1 MSDMIYR
8 PLIEDMTWSYSRIK
22 CFEDCPYRFYLKYIS
37 GCKEIPQFYAS
48 YGSFMHKLIEEFYRG
63 KLTKEDMLTKFLFD
77 FQTEVKGERPKES
90 TVSKYIQC
98 SVEYLRGF
106 SPFPYT
112 MVDVEKKVEFKIG
125 DRKFVGFIDYLGEKD
140 GEYYIVDNKSRELK
154 PRSKRA
160 KPTAK
165 DQEFDEMLTQL
176 YLYAAAVKQE
186 YGKFPKALCFNCFKN
201 GVFIEEPFSEKVF
214 SETVEWSLKTIDDI
228 ADENEFLP
236 RLDFFSCKN
245 ICGVKDE
252 CCYYELGV

>member
-22 CFEDCPYRFYLKYIS
+22 CFGDCPYRFYLKYIS

-63 KLTKEDMLTKFLFD
+63 KLTKEEMLTKFLFD
-77 FQTEVKGERPKES
+77 FHTEVQGERPKES

-98 SVEYLRGF
+98 GVEYLRTF
-106 SPFPYT
+106 SPFPYK
-112 MVDVEKKVEFKIG
+112 MIDVEKRVEFEISGK
-125 DRKFVGFIDYLGEKD
+125 KFIGFIDYLGEKD

-160 KPTAK
+160 KPTVK
-165 DQEFDEMLTQL
+165 DQELDEMLKQL
-176 YLYAAAVKQE
+176 YLYAVAVKQE

-214 SETVEWSLKTIDDI
+214 SETIEWFLKTIDNI
-228 ADENEFLP
+228 ADENDFLP
-236 RLDFFSCKN
+236 YLDYFSCKN

>member
-1 MSDMIYR
+1 M
-8 PLIEDMTWSYSRIK
+8 WSYSRIK

-37 GCKEIPQFYAS
+37 GCKDVPQFYAS
-48 YGSFMHKLIEEFYRG
+48 YGSFMHKIIEEFYRG
-63 KLTKEDMLTKFLFD
+63 KLTKEEMLTKFLFD
-77 FQTEVKGERPKES
+77 FHTEVQGERPKES

-98 SVEYLRGF
+98 GVEYLRGF
-106 SPFPYT
+106 SPFPYK
-112 MVDVEKKVEFKIG
+112 MIDVEKKVEFEIG
-125 DRKFVGFIDYLGEKD
+125 GRKFIGFIDYLGEKD

-160 KPTAK
+160 KPTVK
-165 DQEFDEMLTQL
+165 DQELGEMLKQL

-214 SETVEWSLKTIDDI
+214 SETIEWFLKTIDNI
-228 ADENEFLP
+228 ADENDFLP
-236 RLDFFSCKN
+236 YLDYFSCKN

>member
-1 MSDMIYR
+1 
-8 PLIEDMTWSYSRIK
+8 
-22 CFEDCPYRFYLKYIS
+22 
-37 GCKEIPQFYAS
+37 
-48 YGSFMHKLIEEFYRG
+48 
-63 KLTKEDMLTKFLFD
+63 MLTKFLFD
-77 FQTEVKGERPKES
+77 FHTEVQGERPKES

-98 SVEYLRGF
+98 GVEYLRGF
-106 SPFPYT
+106 SPFPYK
-112 MVDVEKKVEFKIG
+112 MIDVEKKVEFEIG
-125 DRKFVGFIDYLGEKD
+125 GRKFIGFIDYLGEKD

-160 KPTAK
+160 KPTVK
-165 DQEFDEMLTQL
+165 DQELDEMLKQL

-214 SETVEWSLKTIDDI
+214 SETIEWFLKTIDDI
-228 ADENEFLP
+228 ADENDFLP
-236 RLDFFSCKN
+236 YLDYFSCKN

>member
-1 MSDMIYR
+1 M
-8 PLIEDMTWSYSRIK
+8 WSYSRIK

-37 GCKEIPQFYAS
+37 GCKEVPQFYAS

-63 KLTKEDMLTKFLFD
+63 KLTKEEMLTKFLFD

-98 SVEYLRGF
+98 GVEYLRGF
-106 SPFPYT
+106 SPFPYK
-112 MVDVEKKVEFKIG
+112 MIDVEKKV
-125 DRKFVGFIDYLGEKD
+125 KFEINGKKFIGFIDYLGEKD
-140 GEYYIVDNKSRELK
+140 GEYYIIDNKSRELK

-160 KPTAK
+160 KPTVK
-165 DQEFDEMLTQL
+165 DQELDEMLKQL

-214 SETVEWSLKTIDDI
+214 SETIEWFLKTIDNI
-228 ADENEFLP
+228 ADENDFLP
-236 RLDFFSCKN
+236 YLDYFSCKN

>member
-1 MSDMIYR
+1 MSDMSYR

-37 GCKEIPQFYAS
+37 GCKEVPQFYAS

-63 KLTKEDMLTKFLFD
+63 KLTKEEMLTKFLFD

-98 SVEYLRGF
+98 GVEYLRTF
-106 SPFPYT
+106 SPFPYK
-112 MVDVEKKVEFKIG
+112 MIDVEKKV
-125 DRKFVGFIDYLGEKD
+125 KFEINGKKFIGFIDYLGEKD

-160 KPTAK
+160 KPTVK
-165 DQEFDEMLTQL
+165 DQELDEMLKQL

-214 SETVEWSLKTIDDI
+214 SETIEWFLKTIDNI
-228 ADENEFLP
+228 ADENDFLP
-236 RLDFFSCKN
+236 YLDYFSCKN

>member
-37 GCKEIPQFYAS
+37 GCKEVPQFYAS

-63 KLTKEDMLTKFLFD
+63 KLTKEEMLTKFLFD

-98 SVEYLRGF
+98 GVKYLRTF
-106 SPFPYT
+106 SPFPYK
-112 MVDVEKKVEFKIG
+112 MIDVEKKV
-125 DRKFVGFIDYLGEKD
+125 KFEINGKKFIGFIDYLGEKD

-160 KPTAK
+160 KPTVK
-165 DQEFDEMLTQL
+165 DQELDEMLKQL

-214 SETVEWSLKTIDDI
+214 SETIEWFLKTIDNI
-228 ADENEFLP
+228 ADENDFLP
-236 RLDFFSCKN
+236 YLDYFSCKN

>member
-1 MSDMIYR
+1 MIYR

-22 CFEDCPYRFYLKYIS
+22 CFGDCPYRFYLKYIS
-37 GCKEIPQFYAS
+37 GCKEVPQFYAS

-63 KLTKEDMLTKFLFD
+63 KLTKEEMLTKFLFD

-98 SVEYLRGF
+98 GVEYLRGF
-106 SPFPYT
+106 SPFPYK
-112 MVDVEKKVEFKIG
+112 MIDVEKKVEFEIEGK
-125 DRKFVGFIDYLGEKD
+125 KFVGFIDYLGEKD

-160 KPTAK
+160 KPTVK
-165 DQEFDEMLTQL
+165 DQELDEMLKQL

-201 GVFIEEPFSEKVF
+201 GMFIEEPFSEKIF
-214 SETVEWSLKTIDDI
+214 SETIEWFLKTIDDI
-228 ADENEFLP
+228 ADENDFLP
-236 RLDFFSCKN
+236 YLDYFSCKN
-245 ICGVKDE
+245 ICGVKDD

>member
-1 MSDMIYR
+1 
-8 PLIEDMTWSYSRIK
+8 
-22 CFEDCPYRFYLKYIS
+22 
-37 GCKEIPQFYAS
+37 
-48 YGSFMHKLIEEFYRG
+48 MHKLIEEFYRG
-63 KLTKEDMLTKFLFD
+63 KLTKEEMLTKFLFD
-77 FQTEVKGERPKES
+77 FHTEVQGERPKES

-98 SVEYLRGF
+98 GVEYLRGF
-106 SPFPYT
+106 SPFPYK
-112 MVDVEKKVEFKIG
+112 MIDVEKKVEFEIG
-125 DRKFVGFIDYLGEKD
+125 GRKFIGFIDYLGEKD

-160 KPTAK
+160 KPTVK
-165 DQEFDEMLTQL
+165 DQELDEMLKQL

-214 SETVEWSLKTIDDI
+214 SETIEWFLKTIDNI
-228 ADENEFLP
+228 ADENDFP
-236 RLDFFSCKN
+236 PYLDYFSCKN